1 MPRERA
7 RPARHQ
13 PCRRGR
19 APHGQDHL
27 SRRHAVAQ
35 ELRHLRPRTAVRGA
49 PARQGSEYR
58 PPPRCPRASALRLV
72 VLLLRTA
79 AQPLA
84 RRGFHHRAAA
94 HGVLH
99 GVQQPHLLHLYE
111 IRRARGYRRLLHRRG
126 VHGCDRLSEHLRSD
140 RARARHEDHPRC
152 AEHDRHHRDSRHRH
166 QPVPVQGGDGHRGQA
181 HPGRPQRRAHCRAR
195 RNELPPQTVVSSAH
209 H

>member
-1 MPRERA
+1 MQRRTVILLLSHPKGGCERVRSHLSCHRPEILLRLCGVPRKRA

-35 ELRHLRPRTAVRGA
+35 KLRHFRPRTAVRGA

-58 PPPRCPRASALRLV
+58 PPPRCPGASTLRLV

-79 AQPLA
+79 EQPLP
-84 RRGFHHRAAA
+84 RRGFHHRTAA

-111 IRRARGYRRLLHRRG
+111 IRRARGHRRLLHRRG

-140 RARARHEDHPRC
+140 RA
-152 AEHDRHHRDSRHRH
+152 
-166 QPVPVQGGDGHRGQA
+166 
-181 HPGRPQRRAHCRAR
+181 
-195 RNELPPQTVVSSAH
+195 
-209 H
+209 